1 MIRDW
6 FKKSKIEDTHPS
18 DESLL
23 KHVDGELSSKEGA
36 YVRSHLETCWSCR
49 RSLEKIE
56 ETIST
61 FVEFRQ
67 QIQIPLTQE
76 PPSNWSDFDR
86 RLNGLATL
94 TPAVAGSWWS
104 RTGNGFGKFFHSFA
118 LFSLWSSGR
127 KQTAIGALAAGL
139 IAVLVWQLVIVRP
152 ISASELLDRSL
163 QFQTDQIS
171 EVPQAVVYQKLH
183 VSRNGVSEINWEVW
197 RDTTRARFRQSVTNS
212 VNAAFD
218 QELSNVLQLNGFDP
232 QQPMSP
238 STFINWRK
246 GLIGKTDT
254 VEQAKAD
261 DGSGLIV
268 LHTTNTA
275 ANAPGEIAEAS
286 VTLRSNDFHPVGQVL
301 RVRSGDGVQTYEFTE
316 VDFRVLSLTAFAP
329 DFFREPAQP
338 QIASVAAS
346 AVPKPE
352 EANANVLTA
361 NSNVAEKPAA
371 VPFRPASA
379 DLEIEVFSLLNKAK
393 ADLGE
398 QITVS
403 READGRLSVQ
413 GLVDTANRKNEIL
426 DALTSVRNDPAV
438 RIEIK
443 TIGEAVAEQKSTPK
457 PAGTA
462 ETVESQSS
470 ATAADSELLSY
481 FRSEDA
487 ARRFGGQMIARSNRA
502 MSRAYSLKRLV
513 GQFTPD
519 ELRKLSPD
527 SRSKL
532 LALVRTYAGTIREE
546 CEGLQ
551 SELRPVF
558 GSVNAGAA
566 GTPDVGDVT
575 SLPGAV
581 DALVTLASTNDT
593 VVRSAFTLSA
603 KGPGFT
609 AIKTSQF
616 WQSLKTAEAL
626 AMKLQSVK

>member
-6 FKKSKIEDTHPS
+6 FKKSKIEDIHPS
-18 DESLL
+18 EEALL

-56 ETIST
+56 ETISA

-76 PPSNWSDFDR
+76 PPNNWSDFDR
-86 RLNGLATL
+86 KLNNLATL
-94 TPAVAGSWWS
+94 TPAVAGSLWS
-104 RTGNGFGKFFHSFA
+104 RSTNGIGRFFHNFA
-118 LFSLWSSGR
+118 LFSAWSSGIR
-127 KQTAIGALAAGL
+127 QTAIGALAMGL
-139 IAVLVWQLVIVRP
+139 VAVLVWQLIVVRP
-152 ISASELLDRSL
+152 ISASELLDKSL

-171 EVPQAVVYQKLH
+171 TVPQAVVYQKLH

-197 RDTTRARFRQSVTNS
+197 RDTTRSRFRQSVTNS

-218 QELSNVLQLNGFDP
+218 QELSNVLQLNGFSVE
-232 QQPMSP
+232 QPMSP
-238 STFINWRK
+238 STFMNWRK
-246 GLIGKTDT
+246 GLAGKTDA

-261 DGSGLIV
+261 DGSGLII

-275 ANAPGEIAEAS
+275 ANAPGQISDAS
-286 VTLRSNDFHPVGQVL
+286 LTLRSNDFHPVGQVL
-301 RVRSGDGVQTYEFTE
+301 RVKSADGIQTYEFTE

-329 DFFREPAQP
+329 DFFPEPAQP
-338 QIASVAAS
+338 QVASIAQAAI
-346 AVPKPE
+346 PKPE
-352 EANANVLTA
+352 EANANTLVA
-361 NSNVAEKPAA
+361 SSNVAEKPAT
-371 VPFRPASA
+371 VPFTPASA

-403 READGRLSVQ
+403 READGRLSVR
-413 GLVDTANRKNEIL
+413 GLVDTINRKNEIL
-426 DALTSVRNDPAV
+426 DALTSVRNNPAV

-443 TIGEAVAEQKSTPK
+443 TINEAVAEQTSTPK

-470 ATAADSELLSY
+470 APAADSELLAY
-481 FRSEDA
+481 FKSVDA
-487 ARRFGGQMIARSNRA
+487 VRRFGGQMMARSNRA

-513 GQFTPD
+513 GQFKPD

-527 SRSKL
+527 SRAKL
-532 LALVRTYAGTIREE
+532 LALVRSHASAIHEE

-551 SELRPVF
+551 NELRPVF
-558 GSVNAGAA
+558 GSVNADAA
-566 GTPDVGDVT
+566 ATPDADDIT
-575 SLPGAV
+575 SLPRAV
-581 DALVTLASTNDT
+581 DALVTLASTNDA

-603 KGPGFT
+603 NGPGFT
-609 AIKTSQF
+609 AIKTAQF

-626 AMKLQSVK
+626 AAKLQSIK

>member
-18 DESLL
+18 DEALL
-23 KHVDGELSSKEGA
+23 KHVDGELSSKEVA

-56 ETIST
+56 ETISM

-76 PPSNWSDFDR
+76 PPNNWSDFDR
-86 RLNGLATL
+86 KLNNLATL
-94 TPAVAGSWWS
+94 TPAVDGSWWS
-104 RTGNGFGKFFHSFA
+104 RSAGGIGRFFHNFA
-118 LFSLWSSGR
+118 LFSSWSFR
-127 KQTAIGALAAGL
+127 IRQTAIGALAAGL
-139 IAVLVWQLVIVRP
+139 IVILIWQLVVVRP
-152 ISASELLDRSL
+152 ISANELLDKSL
-163 QFQTDQIS
+163 QFQTDQIN

-197 RDTTRARFRQSVTNS
+197 RDTTRARFRQNVTNS

-218 QELSNVLQLNGFDP
+218 QELSNVMQLNAFDME
-232 QQPMSP
+232 QPMSP
-238 STFINWRK
+238 STFMNWRK
-246 GLIGKTDT
+246 NLVGKSDT
-254 VEQAKAD
+254 VEQAKTD

-275 ANAPGEIAEAS
+275 ANAPGQISEAS
-286 VTLRSNDFHPVGQVL
+286 LTLRSNDFHPVGQVL
-301 RVRSGDGVQTYEFTE
+301 RVKSADGIQTYEFTE

-329 DFFREPAQP
+329 DFFPEPVQP
-338 QIASVAAS
+338 QIAAVALPAI
-346 AVPKPE
+346 PKPE
-352 EANANVLTA
+352 EANVNVLTA

-426 DALTSVRNDPAV
+426 GALTSVRSDPAV

-443 TIGEAVAEQKSTPK
+443 TIDEAVAEQKITPK
-457 PAGTA
+457 PVGTA
-462 ETVESQSS
+462 ETVESQGSV
-470 ATAADSELLSY
+470 TAADSELLSY
-481 FRSEDA
+481 FKSEDA
-487 ARRFGGQMIARSNRA
+487 AHRFGGQMIARSNRA
-502 MSRAYSLKRLV
+502 MSRAYALKRLV
-513 GQFTPD
+513 GQFKPD
-519 ELRKLSPD
+519 ELKKLSPE
-527 SRSKL
+527 SRAKL
-532 LALVRTYAGTIREE
+532 LALVRAHAGAIREE
-546 CEGLQ
+546 CESLQ

-558 GSVNAGAA
+558 GSVDAGAA
-566 GTPDVGDVT
+566 GTPDVDDIT
-575 SLPGAV
+575 SLPHAV

-603 KGPGFT
+603 NGPGFT

-616 WQSLKTAEAL
+616 WQSLNTAEAL
-626 AMKLQSVK
+626 ATKLQSIK